1 MEKTTV
7 KEPIMNLRK
16 VLPIAAASALIGLV
30 LGATVLAPGSAT
42 AQETPDAEASAGKV
56 DRWEHHLQ
64 PLVDDGTIT
73 QDQAVAVAE
82 HLAESIGGGRF
93 VGRLRGLHTLAGAA
107 EIIGIEPSEMREAL
121 AEGSTLA
128 EVAEANGVDVQTLI
142 NGLVASLEE
151 KLDDLVS
158 EGRLDEA
165 QAARIVESAPDRIAQ
180 IVNSQ
185 VRRLRGFWLGG

>member
-1 MEKTTV
+1 
-7 KEPIMNLRK
+7 MNLRK
-16 VLPIAAASALIGLV
+16 VLPIAVASVLIGLV

-42 AQETPDAEASAGKV
+42 AQETPGAEASVGKV
-56 DRWEHHLQ
+56 ARWEYHLQ

-73 QDQAVAVAE
+73 QDQAVAIAE
-82 HLAESIGGGRF
+82 HLAESIGGGHF
-93 VGRLRGLHTLAGAA
+93 VGRLRGLHTLAEAA
-107 EIIGIEPSEMREAL
+107 VIIGIEPAEMREAL

-142 NGLVASLEE
+142 DGLVASLEE

-158 EGRLDEA
+158 EGRLDEDR
-165 QAARIVESAPDRIAQ
+165 AARIVESAPDRIAQ

-185 VRRLRGFWLGG
+185 VRRLRGFWHGG